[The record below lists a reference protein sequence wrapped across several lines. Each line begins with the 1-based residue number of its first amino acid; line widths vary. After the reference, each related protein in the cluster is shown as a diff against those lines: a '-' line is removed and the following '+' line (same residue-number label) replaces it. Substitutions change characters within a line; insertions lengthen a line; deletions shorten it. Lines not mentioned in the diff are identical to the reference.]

1 MALHDPEAP
10 HEPHIPPQPSGPHAR
25 PLHCGAQVLGAHAP
39 ALQAW
44 PAGHAPQL
52 PPQPLSPQVRPPQF
66 GVQAASAGLVA
77 SSWVGVPES
86 TTGHPTQ
93 EPKALPRV
101 LQVWTPIVPPGQRQ
115 AWVTPGVQPMV
126 VDPPPPVAGP
136 HPAPMPPTAAA
147 TNTQT
152 GNTRIQNPMNII
164 LREVIKEGPRGQ
176 ERPVG
181 RGPL

>member
-10 HEPHIPPQPSGPHAR
+10 QEPHIPPQPSGPHAR
-25 PLHCGAQVLGAHAP
+25 PLHCGAQVLGAHVP

-66 GVQAASAGLVA
+66 GVHAASVGLVA
-77 SSWVGVPES
+77 SSGLGVPES
-86 TTGHPTQ
+86 TMGQPTQ
-93 EPKALPRV
+93 EPKALPSV

-152 GNTRIQNPMNII
+152 GNTRIQNPMNVT
-164 LREVIKEGPRGQ
+164 LREVF
-176 ERPVG
+176 ERVVADRSARSDG
-181 RGPL
+181 AL